1 MRRALIAG
9 LAYFAWVFAVAFVV
23 GVVRVLFVAP
33 RLGATVAVLLELPI
47 ILAVSW
53 WACGALVT
61 RMAIDTGVRERLSVG
76 LIAFVVL
83 QTTEALLAIAA
94 FNQSAAQ
101 YAGGFSTLAGQLG
114 LAGQIA
120 FALIPLV
127 RRRG

>member
-1 MRRALIAG
+1 MRRAMIAG
-9 LAYFAWVFAVAFVV
+9 LVYFAWVFAVAFVV

-61 RMAIDTGVRERLSVG
+61 RMAIDAGARERLSMG

-94 FNQSAAQ
+94 FSQSPAQ
-101 YAGGFSTLAGQLG
+101 YVGGFSTLAGQLG